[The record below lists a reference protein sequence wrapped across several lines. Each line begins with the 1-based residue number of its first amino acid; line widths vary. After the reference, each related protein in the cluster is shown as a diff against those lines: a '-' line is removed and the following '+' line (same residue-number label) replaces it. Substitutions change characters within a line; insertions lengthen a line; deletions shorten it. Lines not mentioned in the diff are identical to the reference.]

1 MLTLF
6 VAFSLLVGGLF
17 AGELVRG
24 QCRRMLSRPHP
35 SVFPVSVAP
44 RPDVVTPTERVA
56 RA

>member
-6 VAFSLLVGGLF
+6 VAFALLVGGLF

-35 SVFPVSVAP
+35 SVFTVSVAP
-44 RPDVVTPTERVA
+44 RADAVAATEQVA